1 MKDHDCQPTSRR
13 VMRVGAGK
21 ASGDACL
28 GRTSSRGTSSDRE
41 CFLILVGKPSAEV
54 PIHTTA

>member
-1 MKDHDCQPTSRR
+1 MKDHDWALVRL
-13 VMRVGAGK
+13 VMRA
-21 ASGDACL
+21 L

-41 CFLILVGKPSAEV
+41 CFLMLVGKPSAEV